1 MKIFAAKFS
10 RLKDEAGVRVQL
22 ASVLTLA
29 SDLRLC
35 PRLGACPLLSE
46 PPRPPHRLLQPRPRH
61 QDCPSRASED
71 FTITEKAPTS
81 AFTLCYSGA

>member
-1 MKIFAAKFS
+1 MKIFVTKSS

-35 PRLGACPLLSE
+35 PRLGAGPLLSE
-46 PPRPPHRLLQPRPRH
+46 PPRPPHRLLQRRVAPPAI
-61 QDCPSRASED
+61 DTSNTKKG
-71 FTITEKAPTS
+71 TIIACVRIKPA
-81 AFTLCYSGA
+81 

>member
-29 SDLRLC
+29 SDLRLW

-46 PPRPPHRLLQPRPRH
+46 PPRPPHRLLLPGPRH
-61 QDCPSRASED
+61 QDCH
-71 FTITEKAPTS
+71 
-81 AFTLCYSGA
+81 

>member
-1 MKIFAAKFS
+1 MKIFVTKIS

-35 PRLGACPLLSE
+35 PRLGAGPLLSE
-46 PPRPPHRLLQPRPRH
+46 PPRPPHRLLQPGPRH
-61 QDCPSRASED
+61 QDCPSRASNEGSRR
-71 FTITEKAPTS
+71 FHNHGEG
-81 AFTLCYSGA
+81 LHYGAA